1 MTASDGPDPLLTLS
15 ASAASRLPDTWSA
28 RRTPHL
34 HLRLP
39 APDGVALGGLAGGHR
54 ARRPGGPNSP
64 GPRRQSGCRVLARRR
79 PPPPPGPA
87 AQPRCAAAAPPRAC
101 PGRRNTETLNTE
113 DAQLRA
119 RCATQGPAPR
129 PGAPR
134 RPSHLRVRAA
144 CLSRPRFSQLRQRGR
159 GLERLANI
167 PQPPP
172 AAWPRSG
179 SRERKCNLGGVG
191 ESGLA
196 GSWGDVSEPQRSTR
210 RAQRGVSCLSSGR
223 VPGVS

>member
-1 MTASDGPDPLLTLS
+1 MQSP
-15 ASAASRLPDTWSA
+15 
-28 RRTPHL
+28 
-34 HLRLP
+34 
-39 APDGVALGGLAGGHR
+39 
-54 ARRPGGPNSP
+54 RPPPS
-64 GPRRQSGCRVLARRR
+64 
-79 PPPPPGPA
+79 PPPPGPA

-134 RPSHLRVRAA
+134 RPTHLRVRAA

-179 SRERKCNLGGVG
+179 SRERKYNLGGAG
-191 ESGLA
+191 ENILA
-196 GSWGDVSEPQRSTR
+196 GAWGDVSEPQRSTR

-223 VPGVS
+223 FPGVSWTIGLPRRGQPPGKGGVAWPGRGRAPLLPRNCQ